1 MMAVPIRV
9 LLADDHSLVRAG
21 IRALLDDMGDVE
33 VVAETGDGQETLVQI
48 EKLQP
53 DVALLDITMPALN
66 GLEVAARIPRMSE
79 KTRVLVLSMHAD
91 EVTVALALRA
101 GVAGYLLKDAAASE
115 LEVAVRA
122 VAKGDTY
129 LSAAISRKVVEAY
142 VRGEEPPVDPL
153 AGLTGRKREVLQLV
167 AEGKS
172 SKQIAS
178 VLGLSIKTV
187 EAHRTQLMR
196 QLGIHDI
203 AGLARFAV
211 RVGLIPPER

>member
-1 MMAVPIRV
+1 MASPTRV

-21 IRALLDDMGDVE
+21 IRSLLDDMGDVE
-33 VVAETGDGQETLVQI
+33 VVAETGDGHETLDLI
-48 EKLQP
+48 EQLQP
-53 DVALLDITMPALN
+53 DVALLDITMPTLN
-66 GLEVAARIPRMSE
+66 GLEVAARVPKLSPQ
-79 KTRVLVLSMHAD
+79 TRILVLSMHAD

-122 VAKGDTY
+122 VARGDTY
-129 LSAAISRKVVEAY
+129 LSAAISLKVVDAY
-142 VRGEEPPVDPL
+142 VRGEQPPIDPL
-153 AGLTGRKREVLQLV
+153 SGLTGRKREVLQLV

-178 VLGLSIKTV
+178 ILGLSIKTV

-196 QLGIHDI
+196 QLDIHDI

-211 RVGLIPPER
+211 RIGLIPPER

>member
-1 MMAVPIRV
+1 MVVPTRV

-21 IRALLDDMGDVE
+21 IRSLLDDMGDVE
-33 VVAETGDGQETLVQI
+33 VVAETGDGHQTLAQI

-53 DVALLDITMPALN
+53 DVALLDITMPTLN
-66 GLEVAARIPRMSE
+66 GLEVAARIPKLSD

-129 LSAAISRKVVEAY
+129 LSAEISRKVVDAY
-142 VRGEEPPVDPL
+142 VRGEQPPVDPL
-153 AGLTGRKREVLQLV
+153 SGLTGRKREVLQLV

-178 VLGLSIKTV
+178 ILGLSIKTV

-211 RVGLIPPER
+211 RVGLIQPER